1 MVGNVAKPWD
11 FPLFFKPM
19 FRCLN
24 KTARIRATI
33 AVAVA
38 YAFCVLA
45 PHAAMALTQSPS
57 GAHCLTEPT
66 GMSHMHHAKAPA
78 EHTHADGT
86 KHIHAKSSEPVQ
98 TTTHTRGEAGA
109 LDDPAK
115 PATATDANCCGL
127 FCVTALA
134 HDGAATLPVPPPRA
148 FEGPAPQ
155 AERASRTPDR
165 IYEPPIG

>member
-1 MVGNVAKPWD
+1 M
-11 FPLFFKPM
+11 
-19 FRCLN
+19 
-24 KTARIRATI
+24 
-33 AVAVA
+33 A

-45 PHAAMALTQSPS
+45 PHAAMALTLSAS
-57 GAHCLTEPT
+57 GAHCLTEPM
-66 GMSHMHHAKAPA
+66 GMSHVHQAKASV

-86 KHIHAKSSEPVQ
+86 KHIHATSPEPLQ
-98 TTTHTRGEAGA
+98 TAVHVHGDAGA
-109 LDDPAK
+109 LDDHAK

-127 FCVTALA
+127 FCITALA
-134 HDGAATLPVPPPRA
+134 HDGAAILPAPPPRA